1 MTGYLLIA
9 ENCKM
14 KTDPFENWTYG
25 DWANLKLF
33 APDVITPFPDL
44 NEPETVPDE
53 DEKKEETP

>member
-1 MTGYLLIA
+1 
-9 ENCKM
+9 M
-14 KTDPFENWTYG
+14 KIDPFENWTYG

-33 APDVITPFPDL
+33 APDVMTPFPDL